1 MKSSLYYYYQ
11 DAQNS
16 QNSQNFLAVIS
27 GRMAG
32 SSR

>member
-1 MKSSLYYYYQ
+1 MKSSLYYYQ